1 MVQKKKSDEQDVL
14 VVRDE
19 KTGEISV
26 VAGLS
31 RDGTP
36 KRAPAKAEN
45 TSDFLRFDRNSDLMD
60 SFFRNFFRQCKEPSR
75 FGFYRIAADQAE
87 NLLGVMKEL
96 LKDPEANKEILSA
109 HKVDTSNYEK
119 EAKQSEG
126 QAKETASSDDAS
138 KTQAN
143 TEKENVS
150 SEQTNEKE
158 NDMEQK
164 PEQTVNEQQT
174 EQTATEQQA
183 QTAPGVKQNLISGND
198 VNLQE
203 LGAKYGIDFN
213 SMNEK
218 DMKALLNYGKTG
230 LVIVK
235 PTFGG
240 EQIEIQA
247 RLSFR
252 KDDNDQLQLVPHFV
266 RNEPKLDVAYK
277 GYTFTPEDKKNL
289 LQNGN
294 LGKVVDFPDKNT
306 GELRPHF
313 ISIDRLTNEIVDIP
327 TNKVRIPDTIGK
339 TPITKDDKRVLYSG
353 LPLRKEI
360 ELANG
365 RKFTPLLQVNVEQ
378 RGVEFVPGS
387 TRQAQGQ
394 KQNGDKKQTADK
406 QEQKAEGDAGGQKKQ
421 QDPNHWLNEDGTI
434 RRLNT
439 YFKKELTE
447 QQKDDYVAGKTIE
460 IKEVPNK
467 NGSGTYTAYVKFD
480 FDKMQPRSYRN
491 NPDLKQAKE
500 QIPTN
505 ENKVQVAVNEQGKT
519 HEATKHTKE
528 PLSPGQSAPKNEKQQ
543 KEQNAEE
550 QKPKRKA
557 RSVKM

>member
-36 KRAPAKAEN
+36 KRAPAKSEN
-45 TSDFLRFDRNSDLMD
+45 TPDFLRFDRNSDLMD

-75 FGFYRIAADQAE
+75 FGFYRIAADQVE

-143 TEKENVS
+143 TENENVS

-164 PEQTVNEQQT
+164 P

-353 LPLRKEI
+353 IPLRKEI

-519 HEATKHTKE
+519 HEATKHTKD

-543 KEQNAEE
+543 KEQNAEG

>member
-45 TSDFLRFDRNSDLMD
+45 TPDFLRFDRNSDLMD

-75 FGFYRIAADQAE
+75 FGFYRIAADQVE

-164 PEQTVNEQQT
+164 PEQT
-174 EQTATEQQA
+174 ATEQQS

-353 LPLRKEI
+353 IPLRKEI

-519 HEATKHTKE
+519 HEATKHTKD

>member
-75 FGFYRIAADQAE
+75 FGFYRIAADQVE

-126 QAKETASSDDAS
+126 QAKENASSDDAS

-150 SEQTNEKE
+150 SEQTNEKK

-164 PEQTVNEQQT
+164 PEQT
-174 EQTATEQQA
+174 ATEQKA

-353 LPLRKEI
+353 IPLRKEI

-505 ENKVQVAVNEQGKT
+505 ENKVQVAVNEQGKI

-543 KEQNAEE
+543 KEQTAEE

>member
-45 TSDFLRFDRNSDLMD
+45 TPDFLRFDRNSDLMD

-75 FGFYRIAADQAE
+75 FGFYRIAADQVE

-164 PEQTVNEQQT
+164 PEQT
-174 EQTATEQQA
+174 ATEQQA

-240 EQIEIQA
+240 EQIEIQT

-266 RNEPKLDVAYK
+266 RNEPNLDVAYK

>member
-26 VAGLS
+26 IAGLC

-45 TSDFLRFDRNSDLMD
+45 TPDFLRFDRNSDLMD

-75 FGFYRIAADQAE
+75 FGFYRIAADQVE

-109 HKVDTSNYEK
+109 HKVDISNYEK

-164 PEQTVNEQQT
+164 P

-294 LGKVVDFPDKNT
+294 LGKIVDFPDKNT

-353 LPLRKEI
+353 IPLRKEI

-519 HEATKHTKE
+519 HEATKHTKD

>member
-45 TSDFLRFDRNSDLMD
+45 TPDFLRFDRNSDLMD

-75 FGFYRIAADQAE
+75 FGFYRIAADQVE

-150 SEQTNEKE
+150 SEQTNEKK

-164 PEQTVNEQQT
+164 P

-266 RNEPKLDVAYK
+266 RNEPKLDIAYK

-353 LPLRKEI
+353 IPLRKEI

-519 HEATKHTKE
+519 HEATKHTKD

>member
-45 TSDFLRFDRNSDLMD
+45 TPDFLRFDRNSDLMD

-75 FGFYRIAADQAE
+75 FGFYRIAADQVE

-164 PEQTVNEQQT
+164 P

-353 LPLRKEI
+353 IPLRKEI

-406 QEQKAEGDAGGQKKQ
+406 QEQKAEGDTGGQKKQ

-467 NGSGTYTAYVKFD
+467 NGTGTYTAYVKFD

-519 HEATKHTKE
+519 HEATKHTKD

>member
-45 TSDFLRFDRNSDLMD
+45 TPDFLRFDRNSDLMD

-75 FGFYRIAADQAE
+75 FGFYRIAADQVE

-164 PEQTVNEQQT
+164 P

-353 LPLRKEI
+353 IPLRKEI

-394 KQNGDKKQTADK
+394 KQNGDKKQTVDK

-421 QDPNHWLNEDGTI
+421 QDPSHWLNEDGTI

-519 HEATKHTKE
+519 HEATKHTKD

>member
-36 KRAPAKAEN
+36 KRAPAKSEN
-45 TSDFLRFDRNSDLMD
+45 TPDFLRFDRNSDLMD

-75 FGFYRIAADQAE
+75 FGFYRIAADQVE

-164 PEQTVNEQQT
+164 PEQT
-174 EQTATEQQA
+174 ATEQQA

-203 LGAKYGIDFN
+203 LGDKYGIDFN

-353 LPLRKEI
+353 IPLRKEI

-519 HEATKHTKE
+519 HEATKHTKD

>member
-45 TSDFLRFDRNSDLMD
+45 TPDFLRFDRNSDLMD

-75 FGFYRIAADQAE
+75 FGFYRIAADQVE

-109 HKVDTSNYEK
+109 HKVNTSNYEK

-164 PEQTVNEQQT
+164 P

-252 KDDNDQLQLVPHFV
+252 KDDNDQLQLVPYFV

-353 LPLRKEI
+353 IPLRKEI

-394 KQNGDKKQTADK
+394 KQNGDKKQTTDK

-421 QDPNHWLNEDGTI
+421 QDPNHWLNEDGTS

-528 PLSPGQSAPKNEKQQ
+528 PLSPGQSAPKNDKQQ

>member
-75 FGFYRIAADQAE
+75 FGFYRIAADQVG

-96 LKDPEANKEILSA
+96 LKNPEANKEILSA

-150 SEQTNEKE
+150 SEQTNEKK

-164 PEQTVNEQQT
+164 P

-353 LPLRKEI
+353 IPLRKEI

-505 ENKVQVAVNEQGKT
+505 ENKVQVVVNEQGKT
-519 HEATKHTKE
+519 HEATKHTKD

>member
-26 VAGLS
+26 VAGLG

-75 FGFYRIAADQAE
+75 FGFYRIAADQVE

-164 PEQTVNEQQT
+164 P

-353 LPLRKEI
+353 IPLRKEI

>member
-60 SFFRNFFRQCKEPSR
+60 SFFRNFYRQCKEPSR
-75 FGFYRIAADQAE
+75 FGFYRIAADQVG

-143 TEKENVS
+143 TENENVP

-164 PEQTVNEQQT
+164 P

-353 LPLRKEI
+353 IPLRKEI

-519 HEATKHTKE
+519 HEATKHTKD

>member
-45 TSDFLRFDRNSDLMD
+45 TPDFLRFDRNSDLMD

-75 FGFYRIAADQAE
+75 FGFYRIAADQVE

-164 PEQTVNEQQT
+164 P

-353 LPLRKEI
+353 IPLRKEI

-447 QQKDDYVAGKTIE
+447 QQKNDYVAGKTIE

-519 HEATKHTKE
+519 HEATKHTKD

-543 KEQNAEE
+543 KEQNAEG

>member
-75 FGFYRIAADQAE
+75 FGFYRIAADQVE

-164 PEQTVNEQQT
+164 P

-353 LPLRKEI
+353 IPLRKEI

-421 QDPNHWLNEDGTI
+421 QDPSHWLNEDGTI

-519 HEATKHTKE
+519 HEATKHTKD

>member
-45 TSDFLRFDRNSDLMD
+45 TPDFLRFDRNSDLMD

-75 FGFYRIAADQAE
+75 FGFYRIAADQVE

-158 NDMEQK
+158 NDMEKK
-164 PEQTVNEQQT
+164 P

-353 LPLRKEI
+353 IPLRKEI

-528 PLSPGQSAPKNEKQQ
+528 PLTPGQSAPKNEKQQ

-550 QKPKRKA
+550 QKPKRRA

>member
-45 TSDFLRFDRNSDLMD
+45 TPDFLRFDRNSDMMD

-75 FGFYRIAADQAE
+75 FGFYRIAADQVE

-164 PEQTVNEQQT
+164 P

-353 LPLRKEI
+353 IPLRKEI

-519 HEATKHTKE
+519 HEATKHTKD

>member
-75 FGFYRIAADQAE
+75 FGFYRIAADQVE

-164 PEQTVNEQQT
+164 P

-327 TNKVRIPDTIGK
+327 TNQVRIPDTIGK

-353 LPLRKEI
+353 IPLRKEI

-519 HEATKHTKE
+519 HEATKHTKD

>member
-19 KTGEISV
+19 KTGEISI

-75 FGFYRIAADQAE
+75 FGFYRIAADQVE

-126 QAKETASSDDAS
+126 QAKETALSDDAS

-164 PEQTVNEQQT
+164 PEQT
-174 EQTATEQQA
+174 ATEQQA
-183 QTAPGVKQNLISGND
+183 QTASGVKQNLISGND

-353 LPLRKEI
+353 IPLRKEI

>member
-45 TSDFLRFDRNSDLMD
+45 TPDFLRFDRNSDMMD

-75 FGFYRIAADQAE
+75 FGFYRIAADQVE

-164 PEQTVNEQQT
+164 PEQT
-174 EQTATEQQA
+174 ATEQQA
-183 QTAPGVKQNLISGND
+183 QTAPGVKQNLIGGND

-353 LPLRKEI
+353 IPLRKEI

-406 QEQKAEGDAGGQKKQ
+406 QEQKAEGDTGGQKKQ

-505 ENKVQVAVNEQGKT
+505 ENKTQVAVNEQGKT
-519 HEATKHTKE
+519 NEATKHTKE
-528 PLSPGQSAPKNEKQQ
+528 PLKPGQSAPKNEKQQ
-543 KEQNAEE
+543 KEQTAEA

>member
-45 TSDFLRFDRNSDLMD
+45 TPDFLRFDRNSDLMD

-75 FGFYRIAADQAE
+75 FGFYRIAADQVE

-143 TEKENVS
+143 PEKENVS
-150 SEQTNEKE
+150 SEQTNEKK

-164 PEQTVNEQQT
+164 P

-353 LPLRKEI
+353 IPLRKEI

-519 HEATKHTKE
+519 HEATKHTKD

-550 QKPKRKA
+550 QKPKRRA

>member
-45 TSDFLRFDRNSDLMD
+45 TPDFLRFDRNSDLMD

-75 FGFYRIAADQAE
+75 FGFYRIAADQVE

-150 SEQTNEKE
+150 SEQTNEKK

-164 PEQTVNEQQT
+164 PEQTATGQKS
-174 EQTATEQQA
+174 QTASDA
-183 QTAPGVKQNLISGND
+183 KQNLISGND

-294 LGKVVDFPDKNT
+294 LGKIVDFPDKNT

-353 LPLRKEI
+353 IPLRKEI

-394 KQNGDKKQTADK
+394 KQEGDKKQTADK

-519 HEATKHTKE
+519 HEATKHTKD

>member
-60 SFFRNFFRQCKEPSR
+60 SFFRNFFRQCKEQSR
-75 FGFYRIAADQAE
+75 FGFYRIAADQVE

-126 QAKETASSDDAS
+126 QAKEAASSDDAS

-164 PEQTVNEQQT
+164 P

-353 LPLRKEI
+353 IPLRKEI

-519 HEATKHTKE
+519 HEATKHTKD

>member
-45 TSDFLRFDRNSDLMD
+45 TPDFLRFDRNSDLMD

-75 FGFYRIAADQAE
+75 FGFYRIAADQVE

-164 PEQTVNEQQT
+164 PEQT
-174 EQTATEQQA
+174 ATEQQA
-183 QTAPGVKQNLISGND
+183 QTASGVKQNLISGND

-353 LPLRKEI
+353 IPLRKEI

-519 HEATKHTKE
+519 HEVTKHTKE

>member
-19 KTGEISV
+19 KTGELSV

-75 FGFYRIAADQAE
+75 FGFYRIAADQVE

-164 PEQTVNEQQT
+164 P

-353 LPLRKEI
+353 IPLRKEI

-406 QEQKAEGDAGGQKKQ
+406 QEQKAEGDVGGQKKQ

-505 ENKVQVAVNEQGKT
+505 ENKTQVAVNEQGKT
-519 HEATKHTKE
+519 NEATKHTKE
-528 PLSPGQSAPKNEKQQ
+528 PLKPGQSAPKNEKQQ
-543 KEQNAEE
+543 KEQTAEA

>member
-75 FGFYRIAADQAE
+75 FGFYRIAADQVE

-164 PEQTVNEQQT
+164 P

-353 LPLRKEI
+353 IPLRKEI

-406 QEQKAEGDAGGQKKQ
+406 QEQKTDGDAGGQKKQ

-491 NPDLKQAKE
+491 NPDFKQAKE

-519 HEATKHTKE
+519 HEATKHTKD

-543 KEQNAEE
+543 KEQNAEA

>member
-45 TSDFLRFDRNSDLMD
+45 TPDFLRFDRNSDLMD

-75 FGFYRIAADQAE
+75 FGFYRIAADQVE

-109 HKVDTSNYEK
+109 HKVDISNYEK

-164 PEQTVNEQQT
+164 P

-353 LPLRKEI
+353 IPLRKEI

-387 TRQAQGQ
+387 TRQAQGH

-519 HEATKHTKE
+519 HEATKHTKD
-528 PLSPGQSAPKNEKQQ
+528 PLSPGHSAPKNEKQQ

>member
-75 FGFYRIAADQAE
+75 FGFYRIAADQVE

-164 PEQTVNEQQT
+164 PEQT
-174 EQTATEQQA
+174 ATEQQA
-183 QTAPGVKQNLISGND
+183 QTASGVKQNLISGND

-353 LPLRKEI
+353 IPLRKEI

-406 QEQKAEGDAGGQKKQ
+406 QEQKTDGDAGGQKKQ

-519 HEATKHTKE
+519 HEATKHTKD

>member
-36 KRAPAKAEN
+36 KRAPAKEEN
-45 TSDFLRFDRNSDLMD
+45 TPDFLRFDRNSDLMD
-60 SFFRNFFRQCKEPSR
+60 SFFRNFYRQCKEPSR
-75 FGFYRIAADQAE
+75 FGFYRIAADQVE

-164 PEQTVNEQQT
+164 P

-353 LPLRKEI
+353 IPLRKEI

-528 PLSPGQSAPKNEKQQ
+528 PLIPGQSAPKNEKQQ

>member
-45 TSDFLRFDRNSDLMD
+45 TPDFLRFDRNSDLMD

-75 FGFYRIAADQAE
+75 FGFYRIAADQVE

-164 PEQTVNEQQT
+164 A

-353 LPLRKEI
+353 IPLRKEI

-519 HEATKHTKE
+519 HEATKHTKD

>member
-36 KRAPAKAEN
+36 KRAPANAEN

-75 FGFYRIAADQAE
+75 FGFYRIAEDQVE

-164 PEQTVNEQQT
+164 P

-387 TRQAQGQ
+387 TRQEQGQ

-519 HEATKHTKE
+519 HEATKHTKD

>member
-1 MVQKKKSDEQDVL
+1 MGQKKKSDEQDVL

-75 FGFYRIAADQAE
+75 FGFYRIAADQVE

-164 PEQTVNEQQT
+164 P

-480 FDKMQPRSYRN
+480 FNKMQPRSYRN

-519 HEATKHTKE
+519 HEATKHTKD

>member
-36 KRAPAKAEN
+36 KRAPAKSEN

-75 FGFYRIAADQAE
+75 FGFYRIAADQVE

-143 TEKENVS
+143 TGKENVS

-164 PEQTVNEQQT
+164 PEQT
-174 EQTATEQQA
+174 ATEQQA
-183 QTAPGVKQNLISGND
+183 QTASGVKQNLISGND

-353 LPLRKEI
+353 IPLRKEI

-543 KEQNAEE
+543 KKQNAEE

>member
-1 MVQKKKSDEQDVL
+1 MGQKKKSDEQDVL

-75 FGFYRIAADQAE
+75 FGFYRIAADQVE

-150 SEQTNEKE
+150 SEQTNEKK

-164 PEQTVNEQQT
+164 PEQTATGQKS
-174 EQTATEQQA
+174 QTASDA
-183 QTAPGVKQNLISGND
+183 KQNLISGND

-353 LPLRKEI
+353 IPLRKEI

-505 ENKVQVAVNEQGKT
+505 DNKVQVAVNEQGKT
-519 HEATKHTKE
+519 HEATKHTKD

-543 KEQNAEE
+543 KEQNAEG